1 MKLFISLFLYS
12 LSLTI
17 AGPDVTTQTISWN
30 SSKVTQISTGTISND
45 QQKMIVYKKERMEWI
60 DAKGEKKYVLTIQSS
75 KGALQIDGQGEVI
88 YQVTGDNVRGNVTLK
103 KAATQTLIKA
113 VLVENNKPG
122 IYELLVSGYTIL

>member
-1 MKLFISLFLYS
+1 MKLLISLFLYS

-30 SSKVTQISTGTISND
+30 SSKVTQISTGTIFTD
-45 QQKMIVYKKERMEWI
+45 PQKMIVYQKERIEWL
-60 DAKGEKKYVLTIQSS
+60 DAKGAKKYELTIQSS
-75 KGALQIDGQGEVI
+75 KGSFEIDGQGEII

-103 KAATQTLIKA
+103 KTATQTLIKA
-113 VLVENNKPG
+113 VLVENNKPA